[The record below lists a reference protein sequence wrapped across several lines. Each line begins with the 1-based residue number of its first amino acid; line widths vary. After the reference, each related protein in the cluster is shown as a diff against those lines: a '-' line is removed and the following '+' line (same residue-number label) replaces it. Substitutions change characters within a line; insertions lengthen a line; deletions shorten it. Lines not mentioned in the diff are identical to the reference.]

1 MACVFILLMFVIIK
15 VVDTQRNYTLVF
27 WSPSG
32 LPVSCEI
39 GNTKQEVFNG

>member
-1 MACVFILLMFVIIK
+1 MACVFILLIFVIIK
-15 VVDTQRNYTLVF
+15 VVDTQHYYILVS

-39 GNTKQEVFNG
+39 GNTKQEVK